1 LRAIIPEKT
10 GFPARGGFMLDSIMV
25 AWTAGQAMDWVQKAM
40 LRQEAGQE
48 ELDIIQQA
56 LKNPQKTA
64 QYLPLNDM
72 PLRKIGAL
80 PSFQEMIDL
89 FHQENGIDVASIEVP
104 ALVVTGWYDMATP
117 ETAEIYRVLRNRKSG
132 KGLNDEVNYL
142 AGPWDHNTTASAVG
156 EKFFSPFANFK
167 LGGVPGLY
175 LDFYDRHLK
184 GDTSKPALGA
194 RYFVMGANEWRTAP
208 SWPPASRV
216 QTMYCRSGGSAN
228 GAAGDGKLSTSAP
241 PTEMTADRYRYDP
254 LDPVPSIGGR
264 YYEVG
269 GSRPGPYDQR
279 RVEGR
284 KDVLVYTSDPLAFPL
299 EVIGGVKVRI
309 FMSCSTPDTDLVVK
323 LCDVEPDGASYNILD
338 EFLRCR
344 WRDGFDKTALFKPGE
359 VYEFD
364 VDLGPV
370 AHRFDAKHRVRLQIT
385 SSGFPYF
392 DRNMNTGNPIG
403 SDAKGPVAEVT
414 VFHDAKRPTSVEL
427 PVVSS
432 PD

>member
-1 LRAIIPEKT
+1 MSIAGQSKGVVASRAERPVPDMRVDFDVEIPMRDGTILRCDIYRPAGLERVPVILQRTPYDKRFNHTTHTGLDARAAVARGYALVVQDVRGRFASEGKFFLTPTRAVEGPDGFDTIEWLAGQSWCTGAIGMVGHSYGSLTQLLAASERPPHLRAIIPEKT

-156 EKFFSPFANFK
+156 EKFFSPFANF
-167 LGGVPGLY
+167 
-175 LDFYDRHLK
+175 
-184 GDTSKPALGA
+184 
-194 RYFVMGANEWRTAP
+194 
-208 SWPPASRV
+208 
-216 QTMYCRSGGSAN
+216 
-228 GAAGDGKLSTSAP
+228 
-241 PTEMTADRYRYDP
+241 
-254 LDPVPSIGGR
+254 
-264 YYEVG
+264 
-269 GSRPGPYDQR
+269 
-279 RVEGR
+279 
-284 KDVLVYTSDPLAFPL
+284 
-299 EVIGGVKVRI
+299 
-309 FMSCSTPDTDLVVK
+309 
-323 LCDVEPDGASYNILD
+323 
-338 EFLRCR
+338 
-344 WRDGFDKTALFKPGE
+344 
-359 VYEFD
+359 
-364 VDLGPV
+364 
-370 AHRFDAKHRVRLQIT
+370 
-385 SSGFPYF
+385 
-392 DRNMNTGNPIG
+392 
-403 SDAKGPVAEVT
+403 
-414 VFHDAKRPTSVEL
+414 
-427 PVVSS
+427 
-432 PD
+432 